1 MDTGASATILVID
14 DDPSIVDYLS
24 FALQPA
30 WQVVTASS
38 AAAGLEA
45 LRERAVDGIL
55 VDLMMPVMDG
65 EAFCLELAERGVRI
79 PVALMSARDDVAEVA
94 RQVGACAVL
103 RKPFTLRAL
112 RDAVKTIAGRSASET
127 TPAHAEP

>member
-38 AAAGLEA
+38 AAAGFEA

-94 RQVGACAVL
+94 RVVGACAVL

-112 RDAVKTIAGRSASET
+112 RDAVKTIAARSAAET
-127 TPAHAEP
+127 TPAHADP